1 MLKCKIAGMLV
12 VMCLGFA
19 LSAADAPAKADLEKL
34 AKDLGNDDFATREAA
49 SKGLIAAGEAARP
62 LAEKLSKSEDTE
74 VRERGAEIVRTL
86 NTPKDMLALSADQK
100 ELAKLPFESTVSDDG
115 KTVAFKNY
123 GHSGDFVCDFGNI
136 RVVVEQ
142 TPYNGM
148 SSGSFTA
155 MGGGSASIQA
165 GSFGVK
171 SAGDKTEITFRKL
184 KWTVEK
190 GVMKIAGQEVPFGGG
205 AHKVLFLNKDGA
217 FQKRCDLPVEAKAEK
232 K

>member
-1 MLKCKIAGMLV
+1 MSKMNVAGMLI
-12 VMCLGFA
+12 VMCLGCAAFA
-19 LSAADAPAKADLEKL
+19 AEAPAKADLEKFG
-34 AKDLGNDDFATREAA
+34 KDLGSDDFAKREVA
-49 SKGLIAAGEAARP
+49 SKALIAAGESARG
-62 LAEKLSKSEDTE
+62 LAEKLAKSEDTE
-74 VRERGAEIVRTL
+74 VRERAAEILRTL

-100 ELAKLPFESTVSDDG
+100 ELAGLPFESTVSEDG
-115 KTVAFKNY
+115 KNISFKNY
-123 GHSGDFVCDFGNI
+123 GHGGDFVCDFGNI

-155 MGGGSASIQA
+155 MGGGSSSIQA

-171 SAGDKTEITFRKL
+171 SSGGTTEITFRKL

-190 GVMKIAGQEVPFGGG
+190 SVMKIAGQEVAFGGG
-205 AHKVLFLNKDGA
+205 AHKVLFLGKDGA
-217 FQKRCDLPVEAKAEK
+217 FLKRCDLPEK